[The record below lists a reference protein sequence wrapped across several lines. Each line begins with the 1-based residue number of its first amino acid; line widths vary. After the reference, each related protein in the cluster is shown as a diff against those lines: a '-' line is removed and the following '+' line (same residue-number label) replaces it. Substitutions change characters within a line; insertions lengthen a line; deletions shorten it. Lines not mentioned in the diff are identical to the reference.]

1 MSRSLHLVA
10 DYLRTPTDIGNSA
23 LYRMTPSARVVFIQS
38 SDIHNY
44 IEICKNLREGTTHI
58 YLVVAPNQVDATFVD
73 DLILQEKR
81 GREKEK
87 VKTIAKGN

>member
-1 MSRSLHLVA
+1 MQEFF
-10 DYLRTPTDIGNSA
+10 
-23 LYRMTPSARVVFIQS
+23 FIQS

-44 IEICKNLREGTTHI
+44 IEICKNKREGTTHI